1 MSALDTTSAGVTP
14 RADQAP
20 WGVFVLVYLLGV
32 TSGAA
37 LGMLGPLADQI
48 AAHLHATQAAVGA
61 SISLVFL
68 PVALLGTP
76 VGALVDRMGPRLMLL
91 AAGFLL
97 PVADG
102 LLLLA
107 PSLSWFAAALLFE
120 GVLIAGLMAAGQ
132 AMITSV
138 FSGPAQAQGL
148 TAWATFGFVGFASG
162 LLLAGLT
169 AASGY
174 RLAFGVHALVTA
186 VVAVAALLWLRRRG
200 EGVELP
206 RPGNP
211 LGLIREWRVIR
222 ISLTLAIASTA
233 GVGTN
238 TAISL
243 YLHQVHHQPVSV
255 TASAAAVGNLIGIL
269 GALGTGWFLARGLRP
284 MRVAIVV
291 AVVATIAGGAL
302 YLPWFPFPV
311 TVGLL
316 WTFQVC
322 LNAITALSYAAMPG
336 LLIDRGRIGAASG
349 LMIQLS
355 GIGSMAGPPLFF
367 GAMAAGSWQML
378 VLMVVGLWVCA
389 LALFP
394 KGARSDQDAPAPQ
407 A

>member
-1 MSALDTTSAGVTP
+1 MSAVGAAPSVVAARTE
-14 RADQAP
+14 QAP
-20 WGVFVLVYLLGV
+20 WGVFVLVYLLAV

-37 LGMLGPLADQI
+37 VGMLGPLADQI
-48 AAHLHATQAAVGA
+48 AVHLHATQAGVGA

-76 VGALVDRMGPRLMLL
+76 IGALVDRTGPRMMLL
-91 AAGFLL
+91 ASGFLL

-120 GVLIAGLMAAGQ
+120 GVLIAALMAAGQ
-132 AMITSV
+132 AMISSV
-138 FSGPAQAQGL
+138 FTGPAQARGL

-162 LLLAGLT
+162 LFLAGLT
-169 AASGY
+169 AAHGY
-174 RLAFGVHALVTA
+174 GVALGVHALVTA
-186 VVAVAALLWLRRRG
+186 VVAIAALLWLRRRG
-200 EGVELP
+200 EGVELQ

-211 LGLIREWRVIR
+211 LGLIREVRVIR
-222 ISLTLAIASTA
+222 ISLALAIASTA

-243 YLHQVHHQPVSV
+243 YLHQIHHQPVSV
-255 TASAAAVGNLIGIL
+255 TASAAAAGNLICIL
-269 GALGTGWFLARGLRP
+269 GSLGTGWFLARGLRP
-284 MRVAIVV
+284 IRVAIVV
-291 AVVATIAGGAL
+291 AVVATLAGGAL
-302 YLPWFPFPV
+302 YLPWLPFPA

-322 LNAITALSYAAMPG
+322 LSAITGLSYAAMPG
-336 LLIDRGRIGAASG
+336 VLIDRGRIGAASG
-349 LMIQLS
+349 LMMQLS
-355 GIGSMAGPPLFF
+355 GIGSVAGPPLFF

-378 VLMVVGLWVCA
+378 VLMVVGMWLVA

-394 KGARSDQDAPAPQ
+394 KGAARSDQQAFAP
-407 A
+407 